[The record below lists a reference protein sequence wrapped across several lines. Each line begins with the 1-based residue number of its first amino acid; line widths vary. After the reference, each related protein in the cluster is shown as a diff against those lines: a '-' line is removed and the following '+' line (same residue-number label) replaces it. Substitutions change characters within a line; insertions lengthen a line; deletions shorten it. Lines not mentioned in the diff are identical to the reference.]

1 MSTTWPSVGR
11 KGNLRRCRPRAS
23 PRGQQ
28 PVPGEVSAVILRML
42 TADGQQRTFDTQL
55 QRFTEDEVIP
65 CFRCGAC
72 CKGRSPIVTS
82 AQAEAIARH
91 LGLDLQAF
99 LDSYTDPY
107 PPAEDSAILRHD
119 ERGCVFL
126 RHEGKITACAIYDL
140 RPPAC
145 RDWQPTLRRP
155 ECLEGLRRLAP
166 DGSLLRPQ
174 ALFDGESDLAAFIAR
189 LT

>member
-1 MSTTWPSVGR
+1 M
-11 KGNLRRCRPRAS
+11 
-23 PRGQQ
+23 
-28 PVPGEVSAVILRML
+28 ILRML
-42 TADGQQRTFDTQL
+42 TADGNQRIFDTQL
-55 QRFTEDEVIP
+55 QRFTKGEVIP
-65 CFRCGAC
+65 CFRCGLC
-72 CKGRSPIVTS
+72 CKGRSPIVGN

-99 LDSYTDPY
+99 LEDYTDPY
-107 PPAEDSAILRHD
+107 PLAEDSAILRQD
-119 ERGCVFL
+119 EWGCVFL
-126 RHEGKITACAIYDL
+126 RHEGNITACAIYDL

-145 RDWQPTLRRP
+145 RAWQPTLRRP

-174 ALFDGESDLAAFIAR
+174 TLFDADSDLAAFIAR